1 MKNLFLFKKNFI
13 FIVTLLITSFAFA
26 QTGSFSGAVNDS
38 FGEPLPGVSVVLK
51 GTVLGTT
58 TDMDGKYLMSNL
70 NSGNFT
76 IVFSYV
82 GFKNF
87 VKEITIGNRNTVL
100 NAVLQEDV
108 LSLDDIVITG
118 VANPRS
124 KIESSVSITTL
135 KPALIA
141 QSSPR
146 TTAEIFRTIP
156 GIRTESS
163 GGEGNTNIS
172 VRGVPI
178 SAGGSKYLQL
188 QEDGLPILLYGDIA
202 FATSDIFLR
211 ADRNIARIEAIRGG
225 SASTLSSNSP
235 AGIINFIS
243 KTGEIEGGG
252 AATTVGL
259 DYNSLRTDFDYGS
272 PIGEG
277 VSFHVGG
284 FYRQGEGVRDAGYL
298 ANKGGQIKLNLT
310 KRFEN
315 GFARIYFKHLN
326 DRAAAY
332 MPMPIKV
339 TGTNSNPT
347 WGNVAGFDATTGAL
361 QSSFLS
367 QNYGLDS
374 NGSPRNANVSDGM
387 NPVSNSIGTEF
398 SFNFENDWNVNNKM
412 RMSFNNGRF
421 IAPFTAGVGTV
432 SDMVASVGGY
442 NGDDVTGATVT
453 NAVTGN
459 AFNNPN
465 GLAQTIMM
473 FDTELE
479 NFNNFVNDFKI
490 TKSFDNVDLTV
501 GYFKANQNI
510 EMSWLWNT
518 YLMEV
523 NGGDAAPLDVTLADG
538 TKITENGQASY
549 GAAAFGN
556 CCQVKYNANYDISAP
571 YAAISLKASSK
582 FTIDASLRYDKVKV
596 DGSGLGGV
604 QSTNLDVNNNGTI
617 EPIERNVSVIDNANP
632 NPVNYDYDYASYS
645 LGGNLKLNDETAVF
659 GRFSHGASG
668 KADRIIWPSDSH
680 TSVGNPKDLLDQA
693 ELGYKRKFDN
703 AGLFITGFYAKTTE
717 EAGFE
722 ATTQKVEKYDYK
734 SMGVEIEGSLKL
746 NKFDVRGAVTYTYAE
761 IASALDA
768 ANEGN
773 KPRRQPD
780 FIYSII
786 PTFNFGENGNHVIG
800 ASIIGN
806 SKSYAQDNNDLVM
819 PGYAYVN
826 MFGKVTITKGFSVSL
841 NVNNLFDTI
850 GITEA
855 EEGSIIEGQ
864 TNYVRARSISG
875 RSTSLTFAYN
885 F

>member
-1 MKNLFLFKKNFI
+1 MKNLFLLKQNYIFI
-13 FIVTLLITSFAFA
+13 FFLAISSFAFA
-26 QTGSFSGAVNDS
+26 QTKSISGTINDA
-38 FGEPLPGVSVVLK
+38 FGEPLPGVNILLK
-51 GTVLGTT
+51 GTVIGTT
-58 TDMDGKYLMSNL
+58 SDIDGKYILSNL
-70 NSGNFT
+70 ENGNY
-76 IVFSYV
+76 ILEVSYV
-82 GFKNF
+82 GFKTFN
-87 VKEITIGNRNTVL
+87 KAITIQNENVTVEVIL
-100 NAVLQEDV
+100 NEDV
-108 LSLDDIVITG
+108 MSLDDVVITG

-124 KIESSVSITTL
+124 KIESSISVTTL
-135 KPALIA
+135 KPSLIA

-146 TTAEIFRTIP
+146 STAEIFRTIP

-163 GGEGNTNIS
+163 GGDGNTNIS

-188 QEDGLPILLYGDIA
+188 QEDGLPILLYGDIS
-202 FATSDIFLR
+202 FATADIFLR
-211 ADRNIARIEAIRGG
+211 ADQNIARIEAIRGG

-272 PIGEG
+272 PMGEG

-298 ANKGGQIKLNLT
+298 ANKGGQLKLNLT

-315 GFARIYFKHLN
+315 GYARVYYKFLN
-326 DRAAAY
+326 DRAVAY

-347 WGNVAGFDATTGAL
+347 WGNIEGFDTTTGT
-361 QSSFLS
+361 QHSPYLS
-367 QNYGLDS
+367 QNFGLDA
-374 NGSPRNANVSDGM
+374 NGNPRNADVSDGM
-387 NPVSNSIGTEF
+387 HPVSNAIGTEF
-398 SFNFENDWNVNNKM
+398 SLNFKNDWNVNNKTKV
-412 RMSFNNGRF
+412 SFNNGRF
-421 IAPFTAGVGTV
+421 IAPFTADVGPV
-432 SDMVASVGGY
+432 DDMVAIVGGY

-453 NAVTGN
+453 NATTGD
-459 AFNNPN
+459 AFYNPN
-465 GLAQTIMM
+465 GLAQTIIM

-479 NFNNFVNDFKI
+479 NFNNFINDFKI
-490 TKSFDNVDLTV
+490 TKSFENVDITM

-523 NGGDAAPLDVTLADG
+523 NGGDAALLDVTLANG

-556 CCQVKYNANYDISAP
+556 CCRVKYNSKYDISAP
-571 YAAISLKASSK
+571 YAAITLKASPK
-582 FTIDASLRYDKVKV
+582 FTIDASLRYDDVKV
-596 DGSGLGGV
+596 NGSGLGGV
-604 QSTNLDVNNNGTI
+604 QSENLDVNNNGTI
-617 EPIERNVSVIDNANP
+617 EPIERSVSVIDNTNP
-632 NPVNYDYDYASYS
+632 HPVNYDYNYTSYS
-645 LGGNLKLNDETAVF
+645 FGGNYKLNDETAIF

-668 KADRIIWPSDSH
+668 KADRIISPEEAH

-693 ELGYKRKFDN
+693 ELGYKRKFEN
-703 AGLFITGFYAKTTE
+703 AGLFITGFYASTTE

-722 ATTQKVEKYDYK
+722 ATTQDVRKNDYE

-746 NKFDVRGAVTYTYAE
+746 NNFDVRGALTYTNAE
-761 IASALDA
+761 ITSTIDGS
-768 ANEGN
+768 NVGN

-780 FIYSII
+780 FIFSVI
-786 PTFNFGENGNHVIG
+786 PSYNFGKNSEHIVG

-826 MFGKVTITKGFSVSL
+826 MFGKITITKGFTVSL

-850 GITEA
+850 GITES
-855 EEGSIIEGQ
+855 EEGSITEGQ
-864 TNYVRARSISG
+864 VNYVRARSISG
-875 RSTSLTFAYN
+875 RSSSLTFAYN

>member
-1 MKNLFLFKKNFI
+1 MKNLFLIKRNYIFI
-13 FIVTLLITSFAFA
+13 FFLAISSVAFS
-26 QTGSFSGAVNDS
+26 QTKSISGIINDA
-38 FGEPLPGVSVVLK
+38 FGQPLPGVNISIK
-51 GTVLGTT
+51 GTSIGTT
-58 TDMDGKYLMSNL
+58 SDMDGKYIITNL
-70 NSGNFT
+70 ESGDFT
-76 IVFSYV
+76 VAVSYV
-82 GFKNF
+82 GFKTF
-87 VKEITIGNRNTVL
+87 TKAITIQNDNVAVDVVL
-100 NAVLQEDV
+100 NEDV
-108 LSLDDIVITG
+108 MSLDDVVITG
-118 VANPRS
+118 VTNPRS
-124 KIESSVSITTL
+124 KIESSISVTTL
-135 KPALIA
+135 KPNLIA

-146 TTAEIFRTIP
+146 STAEIFRTIP

-188 QEDGLPILLYGDIA
+188 QEDGLPVLLYGDIS
-202 FATSDIFLR
+202 FATADIFLR
-211 ADRNIARIEAIRGG
+211 ADQNIARIEAIRGG

-284 FYRQGEGVRDAGYL
+284 FYRQGEGVRDAGYI

-315 GFARIYFKHLN
+315 GYARVYYKYLN

-347 WGNVAGFDATTGAL
+347 WGNIEGFDTTTGT
-361 QSSFLS
+361 QHSSYLS
-367 QNYGLDS
+367 QNFGLDAA
-374 NGSPRNANVSDGM
+374 GSPRNANVSDGM
-387 NPVSNSIGTEF
+387 HPVSNAIGTEF
-398 SFNFENDWNVNNKM
+398 SFNFKDDWNVNNKT

-421 IAPFTAGVGTV
+421 IAPFTAGVGSV
-432 SDMVASVGGY
+432 SNMVSAVGAF
-442 NGDDVTGATVT
+442 NGDDVAGATVT

-459 AFNNPN
+459 VFSNPN
-465 GLAQTIMM
+465 GLAQTIIM

-523 NGGDAAPLDVTLADG
+523 NGGDAALLDITLADG

-571 YAAISLKASSK
+571 YAAITLKASPK
-582 FTIDASLRYDKVKV
+582 FTIDASLRYDNVKV
-596 DGSGLGGV
+596 NGSGLGGV

-617 EPIERNVSVIDNANP
+617 EPIERSVSVIDNANP
-632 NPVNYDYDYASYS
+632 HPVNYDYDYASYS
-645 LGGNLKLNDETAVF
+645 LGGNYKLNDETAVF

-668 KADRIIWPSDSH
+668 KADRIIWPGDAH

-693 ELGYKRKFDN
+693 ELGYKRKFEN
-703 AGLFITGFYAKTTE
+703 AGLFITGFYASTTE

-722 ATTQKVEKYDYK
+722 ATTQNVQKNDYK
-734 SMGVEIEGSLKL
+734 SMGVELEGSLKM
-746 NKFDVRGAVTYTYAE
+746 NKFDVRGSLTYTNAE
-761 IASALDA
+761 ITGTTDGS
-768 ANEGN
+768 NVGN

-780 FIYSII
+780 FIFSVI
-786 PTFNFGENGNHVIG
+786 PTYNFGGNSEHVIG

-806 SKSYAQDNNDLVM
+806 SKSYAQDNNALVM
-819 PGYAYVN
+819 PGYAYIN
-826 MFGKVTITKGFSVSL
+826 MFSKIEITKGFSVSL

-850 GITEA
+850 GITES
-855 EEGSIIEGQ
+855 EEGSITEGQ
-864 TNYVRARSISG
+864 DNYIRARSISG

>member
-1 MKNLFLFKKNFI
+1 MKKLFLIKRNYIYI
-13 FIVTLLITSFAFA
+13 FFLAFSSVAFSQTSSISGTINDAFG
-26 QTGSFSGAVNDS
+26 Q
-38 FGEPLPGVSVVLK
+38 PLPGVNILLK
-51 GTVLGTT
+51 DTSIGATS
-58 TDMDGKYLMSNL
+58 DMDGMYVISNL
-70 NSGNFT
+70 ENGDYT
-76 IVFSYV
+76 VEVSYV
-82 GFKNF
+82 GFKTF
-87 VKEITIGNRNTVL
+87 LKAITITGTDMSLDVVL
-100 NAVLQEDV
+100 NEDV
-108 LSLDDIVITG
+108 MSLDDIVITG

-124 KIESSVSITTL
+124 KIESSVSVTTL
-135 KPALIA
+135 KPALIE
-141 QSSPR
+141 QSTPR
-146 TTAEIFRTIP
+146 STAEIFRTIP

-188 QEDGLPILLYGDIA
+188 QEDGLPVLLYGDIA

-211 ADRNIARIEAIRGG
+211 ADRNVARIEAVRGG

-243 KTGEIEGGG
+243 KTGEVEGGG

-284 FYRQGEGVRDAGYL
+284 FYRQSEGVRDAGYI

-315 GFARIYFKHLN
+315 GFARVYYKYLN

-339 TGTNSNPT
+339 TGTNSDPN
-347 WGNVAGFDATTGAL
+347 WGNIDGFDATTGGL
-361 QSSFLS
+361 QSPYLR
-367 QNYGLDS
+367 QNFGLDA
-374 NGSPRNANVSDGM
+374 NGSRRNANVADGM
-387 NPVSNSIGTEF
+387 HPVSNAIGAEF
-398 SFNFENDWNVNNKM
+398 SFNLDNDWKVNNKF
-412 RMSFNNGRF
+412 RMAFNKGRF
-421 IAPFTAGVGTV
+421 IAPFTAGVGPV
-432 SDMVASVGGY
+432 ADMVAAVGGY

-465 GLAQTIMM
+465 GLAQTIIM

-490 TKSFDNVDLTV
+490 SKSFENVDITV

-523 NGGDAAPLDVTLADG
+523 NGVDAAPLDVTLADG
-538 TKITENGQASY
+538 TTITENGQASY

-556 CCQVKYNANYDISAP
+556 CCQVKYNASYDISAP
-571 YAAISLKASSK
+571 YAAVTIKASPK
-582 FTIDASLRYDKVKV
+582 FVIDASLRYDNVKV
-596 DGSGLGGV
+596 NGSGLGGV
-604 QSTNLDVNNNGTI
+604 QATNLDVNNNGTI
-617 EPIERNVSVIDNANP
+617 EPIERSVSVIDNANP
-632 NPVNYDYDYASYS
+632 NPVNYDYDYMSYS
-645 LGGNLKLNDETAVF
+645 VGGNYKFNDESAVF

-668 KADRIIWPSDSH
+668 KADRIIWPSDAH

-693 ELGYKRKFDN
+693 ELGYKRKFQN
-703 AGLFITGFYAKTTE
+703 AGLFITGFYAATTE

-722 ATTQKVEKYDYK
+722 ATTQKVEKNDYR
-734 SMGVEIEGSLKL
+734 SLGVEIEGSIKV
-746 NKFDVRGAVTYTYAE
+746 NNFDLRGAVTYTNAE
-761 IASALDA
+761 ITGTLDGT
-768 ANEGN
+768 NVGN

-780 FIYSII
+780 FIYSLI
-786 PTFNFGENGNHVIG
+786 PTYSFGESGNYVIG

-806 SKSYAQDNNDLVM
+806 TKSYAQDSNELVM

-826 MFGKVTITKGFSVSL
+826 MFGKVGIAKGLSVSL

-850 GITEA
+850 GITES
-855 EEGSIIEGQ
+855 EEGSIVEGQ

-875 RSTSLTFAYN
+875 RSTSLTFTYN